1 MNGTTLK
8 IDNRNLA
15 GKAGYYLSLFGA
27 AIILLWIGIFKFT
40 PTEANAIKPL
50 VENHF
55 LTFFVYDIV
64 SIQAV
69 SNAIG
74 VIEIIIAL
82 KITEQLT
89 ESIKRLLK
97 LEVVVQRIKGDNVLP
112 FGLLITDN
120 DFLLTTLDKVAEAPE
135 YTAGLWLENGK
146 PSQLMGYIHLFK
158 HFVSS
163 ECDLAVLTP
172 KKKMSQS
179 NVV

>member
-1 MNGTTLK
+1 MNGTALK

-69 SNAIG
+69 SDTIG

-82 KITEQLT
+82 
-89 ESIKRLLK
+89 
-97 LEVVVQRIKGDNVLP
+97 
-112 FGLLITDN
+112 LLIFSVKFASLRKYAAIGMIVT
-120 DFLLTTLDKVAEAPE
+120 FLTTLSYLFTTPGVWKVVDGIPV
-135 YTAGLWLENGK
+135 TDFFILKDLMLLGFGLMILN
-146 PSQLMGYIHLFK
+146 
-158 HFVSS
+158 V
-163 ECDLAVLTP
+163 
-172 KKKMSQS
+172 KK
-179 NVV
+179 